1 MDSTTAP
8 LNQSGLAGND
18 ASDLWAPG
26 DFPPRQGVVVH
37 PLIDGRAAML
47 AMCRAFLSARHYI
60 LLAGWDIRADL
71 EMVRGLDARPGPEG
85 GPEQTA
91 LFTSLR
97 QEGLS
102 DEALKLWSD
111 GRLRVSDVLGFAV
124 GHGVQVGVL
133 LWDAPSMGPHITND
147 PDEQRA
153 ALEAVGVDCVL
164 DSRSRKITHLLEALH
179 QKCAV
184 VDGTVAFAGGVD
196 LTFQADGDYDRW
208 DTHAHPPETPERG
221 SARAVSTHP
230 WHDAHM
236 RIEGPAVADVQRN
249 IVQRWQEAAERDKSP
264 EWPLQLEE
272 PSLEPL
278 PGGSPA
284 QIIRTIPPDTYEF
297 APQGIQT
304 IYQAY
309 VRAVESAQRYIY
321 LESQYFWPEV
331 YRGLDTLMFGGQSE
345 EMSAFIDALAGA
357 VNRGVYVGIVLPDHP
372 NCGRRY
378 TDSGITLLREKA
390 PDAVAAGRF
399 QVFTLGASHP
409 EQEAPGGMLYRPV
422 YVHAKVGIVDDRWL
436 TVGSANLNNR
446 GFRNDAEL
454 NVAIASASVARDVR
468 IALWTEH
475 LRASLEDAQTMHDI
489 GRGFDAMIRQAQANL
504 AHVGVREP
512 LDGHLIPYL
521 TFAEGQRLG
530 ISVDAEHGWLDSIEG
545 GLGATAEM
553 YRDRYL

>member
-1 MDSTTAP
+1 MDSTTTP
-8 LNQSGLAGND
+8 PSQPSLVETD
-18 ASDLWAPG
+18 MSDLWVPG
-26 DFPPRQGVVVH
+26 DFPPRQGVIVH

-47 AMCRAFLSARHYI
+47 AMCKAFLSASHYI

-71 EMVRGLDARPGPEG
+71 EMVRGLDAHPGPDG
-85 GPEQTA
+85 SPEQVA
-91 LFTSLR
+91 LFTRLR

-102 DEALKLWSD
+102 EAALKLWAD

-133 LWDAPSMGPHITND
+133 LWDAPRAAPHITND
-147 PDEQRA
+147 PVAQRA

-184 VDGTVAFAGGVD
+184 VDGSVAFAGGVD

-221 SARAVSTHP
+221 SVRAVSTHP

-236 RIEGPAVADVQRN
+236 RIEGPAVADVRRN
-249 IVQRWQEAAERDKSP
+249 IVQRWQEAAERDTP
-264 EWPLQLEE
+264 ADWPLRLGE
-272 PSLEPL
+272 PSLDPL
-278 PGGSPA
+278 PNGYQA
-284 QIIRTIPPDTYEF
+284 QIIRTIPSDTYDF
-297 APQGIQT
+297 APTGIQT

-309 VRAVESAQRYIY
+309 MRAVESAQRYIY

-331 YRGLDTLMFGGQSE
+331 YRGLDTLLFGGQSE
-345 EMSAFIDALAGA
+345 EMSAFIDALADA
-357 VNRGVYVGIVLPDHP
+357 LNRGVYIGIVLPDHP

-378 TDSGITLLREKA
+378 TDGGITRLREKA
-390 PDAVAAGRF
+390 PDAVAAGRL
-399 QVFTLGASHP
+399 QVFALGASHP
-409 EQEAPGGMLYRPV
+409 DTEAPGGMLYRPV
-422 YVHAKVGIVDDRWL
+422 YVHAKVAIVDDRWF

-454 NVAIASASVARDVR
+454 NVAVASASAARDVR

-475 LRASLEDAQTMHDI
+475 LRASLENAQTLHDA
-489 GRGFDAMIRQAQANL
+489 GRGFDALIHQAQANQT
-504 AHVGVREP
+504 HVGAREP

-545 GLGATAEM
+545 GLGATVEM